1 MQLPVKKFHPG
12 ATMPTRAH
20 DDDAGLDLY
29 ANATLTSPSGKN
41 VLVPTGIGVSV
52 PAGYVGLIHPRSGL
66 AAKHMITVL
75 NAPGT
80 VDEGYIG
87 EVLVNIINHGR
98 KPYTIRAGERIAQ
111 LLIQRVEHPTIQ
123 VVDQLQPTQ
132 RGIQGHGSTGI

>member
-29 ANATLTSPSGKN
+29 ANATLTIPSGKN

-80 VDEGYIG
+80 VDAGYVG
-87 EVLVNIINHGR
+87 EVMVNLVNHGR
-98 KPYTIRAGERIAQ
+98 KPYVVHDGERIAQ
-111 LLIQRVEHPTIQ
+111 LLIQVVERPRVH
-123 VVDQLQPTQ
+123 VVDQLQPTE
-132 RGIQGHGSTGI
+132 RGIQGHGSTGV